1 MLTQDDFGNIL
12 RAREYTTIYDYHMI
26 LKQRSVLPFPTAT
39 SVT

>member
-1 MLTQDDFGNIL
+1 MLTQDDFGDTL

-26 LKQRSVLPFPTAT
+26 LKQRSVFPFPTAA